1 MNKEKLINLYSACP
15 DKYGTAEMIGTTY
28 QTLYNIIYKDSD
40 FKVSLLEKI
49 AKYFNV
55 SVGFFFDEEN
65 GVTDDKMLG
74 NKDLEEQVI
83 RLREENNKL
92 KTELTR
98 LNNPN
103 LSQKENR
110 IYNLW
115 MKFMEVTSEM
125 QELYKENEE

>member
-1 MNKEKLINLYSACP
+1 MNKEKLIKLYSACQ
-15 DKYGTAEMIGTTY
+15 DKYGAAEKMGTTY

-40 FKVSLLEKI
+40 FKVSLLERI
-49 AKYFNV
+49 ANYFKVPVGYFFNEAN
-55 SVGFFFDEEN
+55 SVKNDNLFGGEN
-65 GVTDDKMLG
+65 
-74 NKDLEEQVI
+74 LEEQI
-83 RLREENNKL
+83 IHLREENNKL
-92 KTELTR
+92 KAELTR

>member
-49 AKYFNV
+49 AKHFNV
-55 SVGFFFDEEN
+55 PVGFFFDEDN
-65 GVTDDKMLG
+65 GKVSEDQ
-74 NKDLEEQVI
+74 NLEEQI
-83 RLREENNKL
+83 IHLREENRRL
-92 KTELTR
+92 KEELTR
-98 LNNPN
+98 MSDPKLVE
-103 LSQKENR
+103 KENK

-115 MKFMEVTSEM
+115 MKFMEITEEM
-125 QELYKENEE
+125 QVLYKGKGGVSQ